1 MVVAEFSVFP
11 IGKGESLSR
20 HVARVTR
27 VIRRSGLPNLLT
39 PMSTVVEGSLGE
51 VLGLVRAC
59 VRALERDCPRISL
72 SVQLDI
78 RRGRAPRMA
87 HKVRVVEAL
96 VASSRRTGRRR
107 RSN

>member
-1 MVVAEFSVFP
+1 MVVAELSVFP
-11 IGKGESLSR
+11 VGKGESLSR
-20 HVARVTR
+20 YVARVTK
-27 VIRRSGLPNLLT
+27 VVRRSGLPNQLT
-39 PMSTVVEGSLGE
+39 PMSTVVEGSLDE

-72 SVQLDI
+72 SVRLDI

-87 HKVRVVEAL
+87 HKVRAVEAL
-96 VASSRRTGRRR
+96 VAAPRRAGRR